1 MAKELIPSN
10 VALPAHLANRLN
22 QPSQLGAAVTAGIS
36 SGVAVPRISIKGSR
50 FRIVE
55 DGAELVLNTLETDVI
70 IVGANPHLTKMWY
83 AKKWNPDDEPGA
95 PDCFS
100 HNGIRPDVEAE
111 NPQATLC
118 ASCPKNQWGSSLA
131 DNGQKLKACSDSK
144 RLAVVSASDPE
155 GTVYLLS
162 VTPAAL
168 KGLNQYHRE
177 LAQKGIPAE
186 VVITKLGFDSAASF
200 PKLTFRFGGF
210 IPEHHQPIIDALIG
224 SDQVHMITGED
235 KAVSLDPA
243 PVSKPTLVRP
253 AAPQTIDAEYSEV
266 PPPAPPPVA
275 PPAPP
280 PAPAPTAAKGFAA
293 QAAAAPAQAPAPKGF
308 AAQAT
313 PATPMSS
320 AVLSDRIKGLVDSL
334 DDDDA

>member
-22 QPSQLGAAVTAGIS
+22 QPSQLGAAVTAGLGT
-36 SGVAVPRISIKGSR
+36 GVSVPRISIKGSR
-50 FRIVE
+50 FRIIE

-83 AKKWNPDDEPGA
+83 AKKWNPDDEPAA

-186 VVITKLGFDSAASF
+186 VVITKLGFDTTASF

-210 IPEHHQPIIDALIG
+210 IPEHHQPVVDALIG
-224 SDQVHMITGED
+224 SEQVQAITGED

-243 PVSKPTLVRP
+243 PVSKPTLVRA
-253 AAPQTIDAEYSEV
+253 AAPQTIDAEYTEV
-266 PPPAPPPVA
+266 SPPAPPP
-275 PPAPP
+275 PP
-280 PAPAPTAAKGFAA
+280 PAPAAKGFAA
-293 QAAAAPAQAPAPKGF
+293 QAAEVVSTAPAAAAKGF